1 MFTGKPKKEEVVEEE
16 HKVDSDD
23 EDGVMLVDVERER
36 LVAASRR
43 YAADSSAVDLLLGEI
58 DDQLAVNT
66 AMTAKK
72 KAARVL
78 AAQTAQTVPATS
90 AFTCHLRVFLNALAL
105 KLGFPN
111 SDTLVDWTSPE
122 VLSLGEDSSDADV
135 MRVMRSG
142 GYAVSRTLFWMQN
155 RACFSHVHIMHD
167 IITSREWTARFF
179 EALRLVVPPIKEK
192 RSDEDAKEAKEDKR
206 VAQPAL
212 ARMPRAKWELM
223 AQHNQLT
230 ELRERFAQPL
240 ALGPDDR
247 LEPVAFA
254 LPGPPP
260 LSGKSASQKH
270 VTLELAMFRDASRN
284 QNLTH
289 EHREAA
295 IARFLSRDLFITD
308 PEKAKATA
316 AKLASRHHAVLT
328 LTRLIAM
335 DFAPEPATSVAYNYQ
350 LKDRAAIVD
359 WLRSFIEVGCACTS

>member
-1 MFTGKPKKEEVVEEE
+1 MSFSLLGGMFTGKSKKEEVVEEE

-192 RSDEDAKEAKEDKR
+192 RSEEDAKEA
-206 VAQPAL
+206 
-212 ARMPRAKWELM
+212 
-223 AQHNQLT
+223 
-230 ELRERFAQPL
+230 
-240 ALGPDDR
+240 
-247 LEPVAFA
+247 
-254 LPGPPP
+254 
-260 LSGKSASQKH
+260 
-270 VTLELAMFRDASRN
+270 
-284 QNLTH
+284 
-289 EHREAA
+289 
-295 IARFLSRDLFITD
+295 
-308 PEKAKATA
+308 
-316 AKLASRHHAVLT
+316 
-328 LTRLIAM
+328 
-335 DFAPEPATSVAYNYQ
+335 
-350 LKDRAAIVD
+350 
-359 WLRSFIEVGCACTS
+359 